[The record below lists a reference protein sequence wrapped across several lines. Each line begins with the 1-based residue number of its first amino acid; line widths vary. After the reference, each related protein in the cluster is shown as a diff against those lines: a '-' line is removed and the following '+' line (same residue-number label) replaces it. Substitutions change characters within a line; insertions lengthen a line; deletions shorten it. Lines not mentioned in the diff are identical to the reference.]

1 MFSFHNAYESPKDV
15 IESWSYS
22 GMSTEGEKRN
32 IPTGGW
38 LFSLGFS
45 FVGGYFLAFIFLYIS

>member
-1 MFSFHNAYESPKDV
+1 MFSFHNAYESPKGV

-32 IPTGGW
+32 IPT
-38 LFSLGFS
+38 
-45 FVGGYFLAFIFLYIS
+45 